1 MSLIIAQNLSKD
13 FGGEAVLEDV
23 SVQVGEGQRIGLI
36 GPNGAGKSTLLN
48 ILTGHEEASSG
59 NAQIVGDAKVGYVT
73 QESQLDSERILY
85 EELKSV
91 FSNLLGLQTEM
102 QSLETELSSGK
113 DDVIKR
119 YDELHHAFEI
129 GGGYSYESRIHSV
142 LNGLKFSQEDA
153 QQPVSHLSG
162 GQAARAALAKLL
174 LEEPDVLLLDEPTNH
189 LDVDSV
195 EWLEEYLLR
204 WKKAYVISSH
214 DRHLLDKLVDK
225 IWAINSKKLKLY
237 TGNYSDYVPQRAEE
251 LKHQIEAYYEQQAWL
266 KKSEDFVQKNIYDKK
281 TTNLAKSRRKMIEKT
296 ETIEKPEKEKQISFE
311 IQFPRESGKRIF
323 RLQDI
328 DIGYPVS
335 DEAGETKLF
344 NASHAIMDRNERVA
358 LIGPNGSGKTTLL
371 KTLVNQLSTL
381 RGEVEWGHAVE
392 PAYFA
397 QTTWDYFDRDMSLVD
412 SLIDQD
418 GWTISKARDLLAKF
432 LFRGDDVFK
441 KLGMLS
447 GGERSRVALARLSQL
462 GGNLLLLDEPT
473 NHLDIPSRE
482 TLEEVLIKFPGSI
495 LFVSHDRY
503 FIQTIATQIWEVKDE
518 QLHVYKGDYAFYLR
532 KKDDPNEA
540 TSILKTSTEN
550 AQTPS
555 TKKLSPGKLKRIQER
570 ERGKLERHE
579 AELST
584 QMSNLDEQ
592 IELLEKEME
601 QASYNQEL
609 KKIQTLSEQYEQV
622 KAKQTGLLAQWEAAM
637 TDLEAFDLNPSI
649 NE

>member
-1 MSLIIAQNLSKD
+1 MSLIIAQNLNKD
-13 FGGEAVLEDV
+13 FGGESVLENV
-23 SVQVGEGQRIGLI
+23 SVQVGEGQHIGLI

-48 ILTGHEEASSG
+48 ILTGNEEASSG
-59 NAQIVGDAKVGYVT
+59 TTQIVGNAKIGYVT
-73 QESQLDSERILY
+73 QESQLDSNRILY

-91 FSNLLGLQTEM
+91 FSNLLELQNSM
-102 QSLETELSSGK
+102 QDLEPELSSGK
-113 DDVIKR
+113 DDVIRR
-119 YDELHHAFEI
+119 YDELHHAFET

-162 GQAARAALAKLL
+162 GQAGRAALAKLL

-195 EWLEEYLLR
+195 EWLEDYLSR
-204 WKKAYVISSH
+204 WKKAYIISSH
-214 DRHLLDKLVDK
+214 DRHLLDRLVDK
-225 IWAINSKKLKLY
+225 IWAINHKKLKLY
-237 TGNYSDYVPQRAEE
+237 TGNYSDYVPQREEE
-251 LKHQIEAYYEQQAWL
+251 LKHQLEAYYEQQAWL

-296 ETIEKPEKEKQISFE
+296 ETLEKPEKEKQISFE

-328 DIGYPVS
+328 DIGYPATA
-335 DEAGETKLF
+335 DARETKLF
-344 NASHAIMDRNERVA
+344 NASHAIMDRNERIA

-371 KTLVNQLSTL
+371 KTLVQQLSTL

-397 QTTWDYFDRDMSLVD
+397 QTAWGYFDRDMTLVD

-418 GWTISKARDLLAKF
+418 GWTISKARELLAKF

-462 GGNLLLLDEPT
+462 GGNFLLLDEPT

-503 FIQTIATQIWEVKDE
+503 FIQTIATQIWEVKEE

-532 KKDDPNEA
+532 KKDQP
-540 TSILKTSTEN
+540 S
-550 AQTPS
+550 QTKSALESSGKKPQEE
-555 TKKLSPGKLKRIQER
+555 TKKKLSPGKLKRIKDR
-570 ERGKLERHE
+570 ERGKLERQE
-579 AELST
+579 VELST
-584 QMSNLDEQ
+584 QMNTLEEQ
-592 IELLEKEME
+592 ITLLEKEME
-601 QASYNQEL
+601 QASYNQDLE
-609 KKIQTLSEQYEQV
+609 KVQTLSKQYEQA
-622 KAKQTGLLAQWEAAM
+622 KAEQTSLLEQWEAAM
-637 TDLEAFDLNPSI
+637 AELEAFELNPSI